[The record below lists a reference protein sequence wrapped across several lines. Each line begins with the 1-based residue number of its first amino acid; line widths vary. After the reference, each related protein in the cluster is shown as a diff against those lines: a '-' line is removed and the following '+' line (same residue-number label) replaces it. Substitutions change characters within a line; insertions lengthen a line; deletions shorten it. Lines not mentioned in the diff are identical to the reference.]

1 MKKRVLPE
9 GTSVGGDLSPSL
21 LGADFS
27 DSSFSSTVFSK
38 NIFYFIYSV
47 GKIKFKYQIGK
58 DFLFLNKKKKH
69 P

>member
-27 DSSFSSTVFSK
+27 GSSFSSTVFSK
-38 NIFYFIYSV
+38 NVKRLYYSTSKINSTKKYF
-47 GKIKFKYQIGK
+47 
-58 DFLFLNKKKKH
+58 L
-69 P
+69 